1 MRPLAMGSTL
11 LGFIMTATLAVPPPT
26 TAQDPSP
33 GTYQGH
39 PLVGTWYIA
48 ADPAGPAGSESSP
61 TTAILHADGSYIQS
75 DPYTV
80 GLGTWQPTGARAG
93 SFTAVIHI
101 VDTAGA
107 ISRGMIRG
115 TAEVAPDGHNLTA
128 IYTFEQV
135 ARDGTSSGE
144 VAGSATGVRVLV
156 EPMGSPAP
164 LPSSEPGGSPG
175 PAGSPTAS
183 VPSSP
188 TVAGGVTSAADGV
201 KGPCTIEYMR
211 ADNMWAAKGR
221 PDGDLGVETL
231 TLLPGRRKI
240 FLTDWAYEKRR
251 NDGDIYYG
259 SHLRRLR
266 GWASGQDLVHFTISD
281 WGRQE
286 RVTYKALGWFEYKA
300 DLMEVYCPG

>member
-1 MRPLAMGSTL
+1 MRPLAMGIPL
-11 LGFIMTATLAVPPPT
+11 LAFIMTAALAIAPAT

-33 GTYQGH
+33 GTFHGH
-39 PLVGTWYIA
+39 PLVGTWFLS
-48 ADPAGPAGSESSP
+48 ADSADATGPETAP

-75 DPYTV
+75 DVDTV
-80 GLGTWQPTGARAG
+80 GLGTWEPTGARTGA
-93 SFTAVIHI
+93 FTAVVH
-101 VDTAGA
+101 TADADHA

-115 TAEVAPDGHNLTA
+115 TAAVAPDGHNLTTT
-128 IYTFEQV
+128 YTFEQV

-144 VAGSATGVRVLV
+144 VAGSATGIRVV
-156 EPMGSPAP
+156 IEPMGSPVPLMTSAP
-164 LPSSEPGGSPG
+164 GVSPG
-175 PAGSPTAS
+175 PEGSPTAD

-188 TVAGGVTSAADGV
+188 TADSGITSAATGD

-231 TLLPGRRKI
+231 TLQPGKRKI

-251 NDGDIYYG
+251 NDGEIYYG

-266 GWASGQDLVHFTISD
+266 GWANGQDMVYFTISD

-286 RVTYKALGWFEYKA
+286 RVTYKALGWLDYKA